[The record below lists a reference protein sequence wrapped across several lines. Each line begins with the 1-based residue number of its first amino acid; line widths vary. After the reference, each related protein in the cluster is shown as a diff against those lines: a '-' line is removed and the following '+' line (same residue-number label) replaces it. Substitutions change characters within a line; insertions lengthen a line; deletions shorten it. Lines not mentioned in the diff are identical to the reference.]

1 METYLAK
8 IKIKKQRGFCPA
20 AFMAYKI
27 EMGTAMKLK
36 KIFVLGLAL
45 CISICMMS
53 GCKKK
58 NEKKEVQ
65 TSGKLNVVTTIYP
78 YYDFVKNIAG
88 DKVNLS
94 LITPAGEDMHSFK
107 PDSTTMSEVLKAD
120 VLVYNGGESEKWI
133 DDLFNVKK
141 DEAKNI
147 KKISMLE
154 NASEILSVLNEQDE
168 SKDDSVT
175 ASADS
180 GNYDEH
186 LWTAPLC
193 VEKIVNI
200 IKDKLSEYDK
210 KNAEYYGNN
219 ADEYNKKL
227 EQLDYEFREVV
238 ENGNTKHV
246 VFADRFSLKYLFDE
260 IGLVYSAAYPVC
272 AEYQAPKKQTVLYLE
287 KRIREEKLPVIFK
300 NEITNSGIAEK
311 IAKKT
316 GADVE
321 VFNTCHTVTQKQFEE
336 GVSYIEIMNSNVDKL
351 KKALE

>member
-1 METYLAK
+1 MAYKSYL
-8 IKIKKQRGFCPA
+8 
-20 AFMAYKI
+20 YKI
-27 EMGTAMKLK
+27 EMRTAMKLK
-36 KIFVLGLAL
+36 KIFVLCLVL

-58 NEKKEVQ
+58 NEKTEVQ
-65 TSGKLNVVTTIYP
+65 TSDKLNVVTTIFP
-78 YYDFVKNIAG
+78 YYDFVKSIAG

-120 VLVYNGGESEKWI
+120 VLIYNGGESEKWI

-147 KKISMLE
+147 KKISMME
-154 NASEILSVLNEQDE
+154 NAPEILSALNEQDDN
-168 SKDDSVT
+168 KDNSAT
-175 ASADS
+175 ASDS
-180 GNYDEH
+180 YNYDEH
-186 LWTAPLC
+186 LWAAPSC
-193 VEKIVNI
+193 AEKIVNI

-210 KNAEYYGNN
+210 ENAEYYGSN

-246 VFADRFSLKYLFDE
+246 VFADRFSLKYLFDD
-260 IGLVYSAAYPVC
+260 IGLVYSATYPVC
-272 AEYQAPKKQTVLYLE
+272 TKYQVPKKQTVSYLE

-300 NEITNSGIAEK
+300 NEITPSGSAEK

-316 GADVE
+316 GAAVE
-321 VFNTCHTVTQKQFEE
+321 VFNTCHTVTRKQFEE
-336 GVSYIEIMNSNVDKL
+336 GVSYIELMNSNVDKL
-351 KKALE
+351 KKALK